1 QFCEIFPELLPN
13 EFSKG
18 GSNEAS
24 VPCKRPGHG
33 DDIAAAADG
42 ASGAPLDAKAKA
54 EAKAEAKAK
63 PAESRQPQRRLRA
76 LPQAAPNNANGAAAA
91 VPIAGASRK
100 WIILFVLLAY
110 LFASKAVSRLLN
122 A

>member
-42 ASGAPLDAKAKA
+42 ASGAPLDAK
-54 EAKAEAKAK
+54 AKAK